1 MVIIPAVVLAVSL
14 LQPTRYSATARVIA
28 QSQSPSVSV
37 AVGTNLGLSD
47 PDERELQTLASFVVT
62 REIAE
67 RVAEEINW
75 SGQATTLMED
85 VTAEADPAANV
96 INVTA
101 VQPSPDEA
109 AAVAN
114 AFANQFLLW
123 YQESLQKSLDEA
135 IDQITEQ
142 VRLAR
147 PGSTEH
153 ATLVERRGQLEVLK
167 PLVSGGLRMGE
178 AAQPPLAP
186 SSPQPMRNTALAV
199 AAGLMFGLGIAFLR
213 DSLDV
218 RLHSSKEITEHTSLP
233 IVAEIPEL
241 RRHEHN
247 TTKVVV
253 LDEPRSPHA
262 EAYRFLRANVDF
274 INFNGDVKVIVVS
287 SPAPSQGK
295 STTIANL
302 AVALLRTGRR
312 VAVVDGDLRRPS
324 LHRFFQL
331 SNTRGVTDVVAGA
344 ATLADATQ
352 TITLGGRTRMPVASM
367 SSRVRATAAAES
379 QARAG
384 AGKSKSSGAV
394 DEHDAPRGLKL
405 LLLTSGAV
413 PPNPGEIVGS
423 RHLAGS

>member
-1 MVIIPAVVLAVSL
+1 MTDHGQPAEGLHHYVKILRRHRWFILGSMVIIPAVVLAVSL

-178 AAQPPLAP
+178 AAQPPSRP
-186 SSPQPMRNTALAV
+186 
-199 AAGLMFGLGIAFLR
+199 
-213 DSLDV
+213 
-218 RLHSSKEITEHTSLP
+218 
-233 IVAEIPEL
+233 
-241 RRHEHN
+241 
-247 TTKVVV
+247 
-253 LDEPRSPHA
+253 
-262 EAYRFLRANVDF
+262 
-274 INFNGDVKVIVVS
+274 
-287 SPAPSQGK
+287 PAPSQCATQPSPWRPASCSASASHFCATPSTSGSTARRRSPSTPACPSSPK
-295 STTIANL
+295 S
-302 AVALLRTGRR
+302 
-312 VAVVDGDLRRPS
+312 PS
-324 LHRFFQL
+324 
-331 SNTRGVTDVVAGA
+331 SA
-344 ATLADATQ
+344 ATNTTRPRWSCWTNRAAHTPKPTASCAPTSTSSTSTAT
-352 TITLGGRTRMPVASM
+352 
-367 SSRVRATAAAES
+367 
-379 QARAG
+379 
-384 AGKSKSSGAV
+384 
-394 DEHDAPRGLKL
+394 
-405 LLLTSGAV
+405 
-413 PPNPGEIVGS
+413 
-423 RHLAGS
+423 